1 MTHTAA
7 MKLGG
12 RTFQSWAGV
21 GVGDAPVPELNKRM
35 KPACIDRVRQTK
47 ALIIDEVPLLNRQL
61 LDRVA
66 EVVRAVR
73 KNNGVFGGIWL
84 IIIGDF
90 CQLGPFSI
98 YTAEDSQSAMQGWRV
113 RLVGGRY
120 VVASDVC
127 KRGVCVLPL
136 VEMPPV

>member
-12 RTFQSWAGV
+12 RTFQSLAGV

-47 ALIIDEVPLLNRQL
+47 ALIIDEVSLLNRQL

-73 KNNGVFGGIWL
+73 KNNEVFGGIRL

-90 CQLGPFSI
+90 C
-98 YTAEDSQSAMQGWRV
+98 
-113 RLVGGRY
+113 
-120 VVASDVC
+120 
-127 KRGVCVLPL
+127 
-136 VEMPPV
+136 